1 MTRYLNIRHTDGY
14 MYSTSKEKKEGY
26 TESISKSGK
35 VSYQRN
41 ERAFEGTFVGI
52 KLDDTDYGKQLRI
65 KFKTAEDFIVVNV
78 AMKDSKGSLNKYFKA
93 FVKVMANLD
102 KNKKY
107 SFGTNT
113 TKKNPKGYLYE
124 SFYINNLEENTPVMW
139 AIKNEDV
146 PQPVLEK
153 DPLGGAEKW
162 NYKPEDIYYF
172 GVFEKEYTRLEDNEP
187 KSFQGF
193 VTDKGAE
200 KEEPIPFGVDADTD
214 DLPF

>member
-1 MTRYLNIRHTDGY
+1 M
-14 MYSTSKEKKEGY
+14 
-26 TESISKSGK
+26 
-35 VSYQRN
+35 
-41 ERAFEGTFVGI
+41 
-52 KLDDTDYGKQLRI
+52 
-65 KFKTAEDFIVVNV
+65 
-78 AMKDSKGSLNKYFKA
+78 
-93 FVKVMANLD
+93 
-102 KNKKY
+102 
-107 SFGTNT
+107 
-113 TKKNPKGYLYE
+113 YE